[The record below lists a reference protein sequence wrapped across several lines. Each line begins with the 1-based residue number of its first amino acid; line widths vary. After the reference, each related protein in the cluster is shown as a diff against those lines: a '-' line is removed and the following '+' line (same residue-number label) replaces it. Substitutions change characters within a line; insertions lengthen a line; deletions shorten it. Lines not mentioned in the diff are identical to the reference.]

1 MPVAADSI
9 TAVAPLNWI
18 TMLGLALII
27 LVGLITLVVRFL
39 PMSTVVREVGTWD
52 CGYSLPTA
60 RIQYTGSSLGQMLV
74 RLFGFPV
81 AQNRRAKTA
90 WRFFRATQFKSL
102 VPDTVLDRLV
112 VPVFNLAGRYL
123 PWLRIMQ
130 QGQTHLYV
138 LYIVVIVMIL
148 MIWGACGN

>member
-1 MPVAADSI
+1 
-9 TAVAPLNWI
+9 
-18 TMLGLALII
+18 
-27 LVGLITLVVRFL
+27 
-39 PMSTVVREVGTWD
+39 MSTVVREVGTWD
-52 CGYSLPTA
+52 CGYSRPTA

-74 RLFGFPV
+74 RLFGFFLWP
-81 AQNRRAKTA
+81 KTEGPK
-90 WRFFRATQFKSL
+90 RQGIFSGATQFKSL

-138 LYIVVIVMIL
+138 LYIIVIVMIL
-148 MIWGACGN
+148 MIWGAIGN